1 MTSSNQQNAESAVQ
15 VTEWMRN
22 MTDQLLNQSKMMWEG
37 SLTTARDA
45 FEGVDQQAS
54 EIRGRLLSLTEATL
68 ANSFDFAHKTI
79 QARGPQDLLQL
90 ESEFISK
97 QAQLIAEQSK
107 QLGESAMRGAQEV
120 GRMTSRRMEETSRR
134 AAQAA

>member
-1 MTSSNQQNAESAVQ
+1 MANQQNAETAMQ

-22 MTDQLLNQSKMMWEG
+22 MTDQLLDQSKILWEG

-54 EIRGRLLSLTEATL
+54 EIRGRLLALTEATL
-68 ANSFDFAHKTI
+68 ANSFDFAHKIVRTK
-79 QARGPQDLLQL
+79 GPQDLLQL

-97 QAQLIAEQSK
+97 QSQLIADQSN
-107 QLGESAMRGAQEV
+107 QLGESAIRGAQEV
-120 GRMTSRRMEETSRR
+120 GRMASHRIEETSRR
-134 AAQAA
+134 ATKAA

>member
-1 MTSSNQQNAESAVQ
+1 MANQQNAETAMQ

-22 MTDQLLNQSKMMWEG
+22 MTDQLLDQNKILWEG

-54 EIRGRLLSLTEATL
+54 EIRGRLLAFTEATL
-68 ANSFDFAHKTI
+68 ANSFDFAHKI
-79 QARGPQDLLQL
+79 VRAKGPQDLLQR

-97 QAQLIAEQSK
+97 QSQLIADQSN
-107 QLGESAMRGAQEV
+107 QLGESAIRGAQEV
-120 GRMTSRRMEETSRR
+120 GRMASHRMEE
-134 AAQAA
+134 

>member
-1 MTSSNQQNAESAVQ
+1 MANQQNAETAMQ

-22 MTDQLLNQSKMMWEG
+22 MTDQLLDQNKILWEG

-54 EIRGRLLSLTEATL
+54 EIRGRLLALTEATL
-68 ANSFDFAHKTI
+68 ANSFDFAHKIVRTK
-79 QARGPQDLLQL
+79 GPQDLLQL

-97 QAQLIAEQSK
+97 QSQLIADQSN
-107 QLGESAMRGAQEV
+107 QLGESAIRGAQEV
-120 GRMTSRRMEETSRR
+120 GRMASHRMEETSRR
-134 AAQAA
+134 ATKAA